1 MNICTG
7 GHMYCKL
14 LKKVRIYI
22 GWTLHFYS
30 KTELMKNIYL
40 DILNTSVTKNMNG
53 WLYIS
58 VYFWLLGISV
68 ESVQME
74 MPVFKKMAYLLLVA
88 FFDKKKSLT
97 VKG

>member
-1 MNICTG
+1 
-7 GHMYCKL
+7 
-14 LKKVRIYI
+14 
-22 GWTLHFYS
+22 
-30 KTELMKNIYL
+30 MKNIYL

-74 MPVFKKMAYLLLVA
+74 RPVFKKMAYLLLVA
-88 FFDKKKSLT
+88 FFDKKNPWQWKDNKNIQQ
-97 VKG
+97 VNF